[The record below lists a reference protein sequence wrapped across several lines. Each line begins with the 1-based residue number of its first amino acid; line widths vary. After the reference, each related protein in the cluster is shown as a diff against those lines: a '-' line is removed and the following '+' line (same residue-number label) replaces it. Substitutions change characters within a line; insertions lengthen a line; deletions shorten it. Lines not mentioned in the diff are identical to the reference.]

1 MGPMERRVD
10 FTAGQDSG
18 VALKVRA
25 VARSEVCE
33 SSWNRPASGS
43 NAVDGRHSVTDAR
56 CAPGSAGTDLLP
68 SGADASTRGDS
79 SSSISS
85 ANFAQFVAKGCGS
98 LLAMDAR
105 AMVHTA
111 SLEELLNTGVPISPH
126 EAVAIVQQ
134 LLLADD
140 SPAEEIDVTPADVI
154 LHANGLVDCRCGLAS
169 VEALGH
175 LLDGILPSGGGVRV
189 SGALRLTVARACHS
203 IDAPA
208 FASRFALSAAL
219 ERFEHGRR
227 EVVVRELLA
236 RAGKKPDACP
246 STVAAAPHFTAV
258 PRADRRSAAKVSEL
272 RRELREADERIYE
285 LLQRSSM
292 MPPARAGV
300 FTTAPSP
307 ARLAAVA
314 VVAVLG
320 SFAAGYGA
328 TELVMGSP
336 AKHSAGPSAPVER
349 TTTDQRATSDQP
361 TGQDSRR
368 GGRVTERG
376 R

>member
-1 MGPMERRVD
+1 MGTMERRVD
-10 FTAGQDSG
+10 FAAGQDSG

-33 SSWNRPASGS
+33 GSWNRPACGS
-43 NAVDGRHSVTDAR
+43 NAVDARHTVPDAR

-85 ANFAQFVAKGCGS
+85 ANFAQFVAKGYGS

-105 AMVHTA
+105 AMIHTA

-175 LLDGILPSGGGVRV
+175 LLDGILPSGGGK
-189 SGALRLTVARACHS
+189 ALINVDDTALLLLDHQDGLFLTVKD
-203 IDAPA
+203 I
-208 FASRFALSAAL
+208 
-219 ERFEHGRR
+219 
-227 EVVVRELLA
+227 
-236 RAGKKPDACP
+236 
-246 STVAAAPHFTAV
+246 TVA
-258 PRADRRSAAKVSEL
+258 EL
-272 RRELREADERIYE
+272 RANVIALDQY
-285 LLQRSSM
+285 
-292 MPPARAGV
+292 
-300 FTTAPSP
+300 
-307 ARLAAVA
+307 RLAAGTSIASSKVRNQ
-314 VVAVLG
+314 LIC
-320 SFAAGYGA
+320 
-328 TELVMGSP
+328 LC
-336 AKHSAGPSAPVER
+336 KHQLNMSW
-349 TTTDQRATSDQP
+349 
-361 TGQDSRR
+361 
-368 GGRVTERG
+368 
-376 R
+376 